1 MAVLAAALKN
11 MKVIQVHGI
20 ERKNMDIINANLF
33 LTLMVLSGYIDE
45 VKCADLRRI
54 ADKCKIESPN
64 KEETIRIISCL
75 EDIKKGLAVWNP
87 DKFIDA
93 AIDAVRTA
101 TYYKELASS
110 YEKTIV
116 KLNDA
121 LRFKSY
127 EKMGDPVHAN
137 ITIAEEILIDTMKK
151 NKGDKSMQAIALQT
165 FIQTVGPVSNE
176 CGELIKKYM
185 E

>member
-1 MAVLAAALKN
+1 MN
-11 MKVIQVHGI
+11 
-20 ERKNMDIINANLF
+20 IINADLF
-33 LTLMVLSGYIDE
+33 LSLMILNGYIDE
-45 VKCADLRRI
+45 IKCADLRRI

-64 KEETIRIISCL
+64 KESTIRIIGCL

-87 DKFIDA
+87 DKCIDA

-127 EKMGDPVHAN
+127 EKMGDPIHAN
-137 ITIAEEILIDTMKK
+137 ITIAEEILIDTMEK
-151 NKGDKSMQAIALQT
+151 NKGNKAMQAIALQT

-176 CGELIKKYM
+176 YGEVIKKYM